1 MVEDE
6 KRRRAPAMSQEERR
20 AAIVRTTLPLLI
32 EHGGNVSTSQI
43 AAAAGIAEGTVF
55 RAFKDKQDLLIACM
69 RAGMNSDDEVAVIER
84 IGTGGPLADRLTRGV
99 EAISGYLDRIWAVA
113 QAVRTGGVSPED
125 MRQRMHG
132 DEEEREPGPPPEM
145 LRVSQAMSGLF
156 DEATDNLRVDPDRA
170 VRMLL
175 GLVFSNRM
183 QGHGFGESMG
193 DPVEIV
199 DLFLHG
205 VIRTGSTD
213 GAHSTDKGRKP

>member
-69 RAGMNSDDEVAVIER
+69 RAGLNSDEEVAVIGR
-84 IGTGGPLADRLTRGV
+84 IGTDGPLAERLTRGV
-99 EAISGYLDRIWAVA
+99 EAISGYLDRIWAVG
-113 QAVRTGGVSPED
+113 QAMRTGGVSPDD

-132 DEEEREPGPPPEM
+132 DEKKEHEPGPPPEM
-145 LRVSQAMSGLF
+145 LRVSQAMGGLF
-156 DEATDNLRVDPDRA
+156 DEATDNLRVDPERA

-183 QGHGFGESMG
+183 QGHGFGESLG

-205 VIRTGSTD
+205 VIRT
-213 GAHSTDKGRKP
+213 DKGRKP

>member
-20 AAIVRTTLPLLI
+20 AAIVRSTLPLLI

-84 IGTGGPLADRLTRGV
+84 IGTDGPLAERLTRGV
-99 EAISGYLDRIWAVA
+99 EAISGYLDRVWAVG
-113 QAVRTGGVSPED
+113 QAMRIGGVSPED
-125 MRQRMHG
+125 MRKRMHG
-132 DEEEREPGPPPEM
+132 DDDKAQPGPPPEM
-145 LRVSQAMSGLF
+145 LRVSHAIGGLF
-156 DEATDNLRVDPDRA
+156 DEATDNLRVDAERA
-170 VRMLL
+170 TRMLL

-183 QGHGFGESMG
+183 QGQGFGTTTD
-193 DPVEIV
+193 DPAEIV

-205 VIRTGSTD
+205 VIRT
-213 GAHSTDKGRKP
+213 DKGRKA